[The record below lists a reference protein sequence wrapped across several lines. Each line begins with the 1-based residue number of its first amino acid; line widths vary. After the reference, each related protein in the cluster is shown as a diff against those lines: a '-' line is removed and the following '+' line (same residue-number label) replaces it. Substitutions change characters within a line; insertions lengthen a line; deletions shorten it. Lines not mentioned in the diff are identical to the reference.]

1 MTKGLHLTEEDNRVS
16 DGGGKRQTVA
26 EQRHSLGVSL
36 ESLLEGVEVRSR
48 VPIREITIQQVTHD
62 SRKVEPGALFVAIP
76 GVTTDGTL
84 FAKDAAVKGA
94 IVVLSE
100 APAPADWPAEIAW
113 VQVAE
118 ARKSL
123 AITATNFFGRPASAL
138 QLIAVTGTNG
148 KTTTTSLI

>member
-16 DGGGKRQTVA
+16 DEGGKRQIVA

-76 GVTTDGTL
+76 GVTMDGTL
-84 FAKDAAVKGA
+84 FAKDAAAKGA
-94 IVVLSE
+94 IAIASE
-100 APAPADWPAEIAW
+100 VPAPAPLGCPGP
-113 VQVAE
+113 
-118 ARKSL
+118 RS
-123 AITATNFFGRPASAL
+123 PAS
-138 QLIAVTGTNG
+138 
-148 KTTTTSLI
+148 SFP